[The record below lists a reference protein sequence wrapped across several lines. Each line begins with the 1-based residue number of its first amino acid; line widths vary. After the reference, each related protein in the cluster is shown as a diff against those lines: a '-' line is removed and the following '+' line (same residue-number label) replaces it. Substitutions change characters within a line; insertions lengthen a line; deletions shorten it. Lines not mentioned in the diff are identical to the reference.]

1 MEALIESEKLNRS
14 FGGRAVVEDLN
25 LSLKRGD
32 ILGLLGPNG
41 AGKSTTLRMLC
52 GDLAPSDGNIRI
64 CHTDLL
70 KNPAAAKQQLGYLPE
85 RPPLHDDQRVD
96 EFLADCARLR
106 RLPNERIK
114 EIVQQTKQ
122 RCGLSS
128 VGKRLIRNLSK
139 GFQQRVGIA
148 QAIQHNPSVVIL
160 DEPTDGL
167 DPSQIGEVRELIRQL
182 AMTSGVILSSHILP
196 EIQAV
201 CNRVMILQDGKTVY
215 DGEITPPQTITL
227 KVELTQNPD
236 AESIAALHP
245 VAAVE
250 RLHTDYFR
258 VTLKPDA
265 DRAEFAK
272 QVVERDWGLREL
284 TPETLSLEQ
293 IFMQATGTPT
303 R

>member
-52 GDLAPSDGNIRI
+52 GDLSPSSGSIRI
-64 CHTDLL
+64 CHTDLRD
-70 KNPAAAKQQLGYLPE
+70 NPAAAKQQLGYLPE
-85 RPPLHDDQRVD
+85 RPPLHEDQRVD

-106 RLPNERIK
+106 GLPKKRIR
-114 EIVQQTKQ
+114 EIVHQTKQ

-148 QAIQHNPSVVIL
+148 QAIQHNPSVIIL

-167 DPSQIGEVRELIRQL
+167 DPGQIREVRDLIRQL
-182 AMTSGVILSSHILP
+182 AVTSGVILSSHILP

-201 CNRVMILQDGKTVY
+201 SNRVIILQDGKTVY
-215 DGEITPPQTITL
+215 SGEITPPQTTIL
-227 KVELTQNPD
+227 KVELAQNPD
-236 AESIAALHP
+236 TQSIAALTS

-258 VTLKPDA
+258 VTLKPDT
-265 DRAEFAK
+265 DIAELAK
-272 QVVERDWGLREL
+272 QMVERGWGLREL
-284 TPETLSLEQ
+284 TQETLSLEQ
-293 IFMQATGTPT
+293 IFMQATSTPT